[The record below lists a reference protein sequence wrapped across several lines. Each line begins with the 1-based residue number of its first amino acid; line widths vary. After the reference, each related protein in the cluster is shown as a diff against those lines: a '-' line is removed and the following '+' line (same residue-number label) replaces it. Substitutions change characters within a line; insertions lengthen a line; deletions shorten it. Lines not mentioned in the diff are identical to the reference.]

1 MSHAHRWW
9 LAAIV
14 AVYLLLGV
22 ATSLVVPLGEAP
34 DELDHFRFV
43 QTLLATRRLPVMSP
57 VAAENV
63 TMEANQPPLYYA
75 GAALAAA
82 PAGPSALLELPFNPC
97 FALDPADPGRAQF
110 YLHTLAEGWPFTGA
124 ALAFHLARLWSLLC
138 GAGAVLL
145 ACLLGRQLWPA
156 DGRVG
161 LLAAALLAFNPQF
174 LFITASVNNDA
185 LTALLGAAI
194 VALAVVVGKE
204 VRPGRVLA
212 LGVLLGLGAL
222 TKLALFALWP
232 VALLAVVWP
241 AWRATGAVRWPGR
254 VGALARRA
262 LPNLLRVGL
271 PPLLL
276 AGWWFWRNRQ
286 LYGDPLAWAVHLA
299 AKGASVVREGAF
311 SGRDLAEFASFHFQ
325 SYWAWF
331 GWLNI
336 KAPGWVYGLLLALL
350 LAGAAGLLLLVWD
363 RREPGRVG
371 PVGLAL
377 ALNGLAVA
385 GVYLSLLRY
394 VQTIN
399 WSGYQGRLAYA
410 AAGPLAALLALGLW
424 RLGGRWAAG
433 LAGGGLGLLAM
444 ELLVG
449 ILGPAYPRPVVY
461 QPLQVHEAACA
472 RLGEWQVV
480 GYSVA
485 AEVVPG
491 RVLPVTL
498 FGYGLRDGTGRV
510 GLDLVGREGVVV
522 GEAQAALSWQAGQ
535 VFSATLALPVAAE
548 ALPAQGLL
556 RVVGLDPAGEWL
568 PVTHPAGRPVETPF
582 PLAVVGIVPAAVP
595 LVTPNGLRIAP

>member
-1 MSHAHRWW
+1 M
-9 LAAIV
+9 
-14 AVYLLLGV
+14 
-22 ATSLVVPLGEAP
+22 
-34 DELDHFRFV
+34 
-43 QTLLATRRLPVMSP
+43 RLSNSVM
-57 VAAENV
+57 
-63 TMEANQPPLYYA
+63 
-75 GAALAAA
+75 AAA
-82 PAGPSALLELPFNPC
+82 SSTILSNSG
-97 FALDPADPGRAQF
+97 
-110 YLHTLAEGWPFTGA
+110 
-124 ALAFHLARLWSLLC
+124 SLY
-138 GAGAVLL
+138 
-145 ACLLGRQLWPA
+145 
-156 DGRVG
+156 
-161 LLAAALLAFNPQF
+161 
-174 LFITASVNNDA
+174 S
-185 LTALLGAAI
+185 
-194 VALAVVVGKE
+194 
-204 VRPGRVLA
+204 
-212 LGVLLGLGAL
+212 
-222 TKLALFALWP
+222 
-232 VALLAVVWP
+232 
-241 AWRATGAVRWPGR
+241 WR
-254 VGALARRA
+254 
-262 LPNLLRVGL
+262 
-271 PPLLL
+271 
-276 AGWWFWRNRQ
+276 
-286 LYGDPLAWAVHLA
+286 DPLAWAVHLA

-433 LAGGGLGLLAM
+433 LAGGGLGLLALG
-444 ELLVG
+444 LLVG

-510 GLDLVGREGVVV
+510 GLDLVGREGVVE